1 MFPMTGVH
9 YKYILVGGGVAS
21 SAAAQAIRQ
30 RDRQGSLLLIG
41 QEINRPYRRPPLNKE
56 YLKGTVRGSDLF
68 TVPDKW
74 FSENAVE
81 LRTGRRAS
89 HLDPTRRSLTLDD
102 GAEIAFDRLL
112 LATGGTP
119 RHLTIPG
126 AELPNIFYLR
136 NVEDADRLRHAVE
149 KARREGRPHDRGRG
163 RVAVIGAG
171 LLGVE
176 LAATFVEMGLHVD
189 LLMNSAHA
197 WPKFAGETAGRFI
210 LRYLESHGVTVH
222 PQTVPVRLE
231 GDGRVQRIILSEKQ
245 SLDCDLVVP
254 AIGTTPNKE
263 LIRATTLAAEKA
275 ILVDQHCRTS
285 APDIF
290 AAGDCAAIFDP
301 LFGKYRI
308 LDHSDSAAALG
319 TLAGANMAGDNLS
332 YNAVSRFT
340 TKIFDL
346 AVSVWGDARHVERRI
361 VRGIANLESP
371 DFIEFGIA
379 SNGRI
384 AEVLAVNHPGED
396 DLLQEMV
403 ARRLNISGHDVN
415 LRDPAI
421 TLSTFLQ

>member
-1 MFPMTGVH
+1 MRSMSGVH

-56 YLKGTVRGSDLF
+56 YLKGTVRASDLF

-74 FSENAVE
+74 FSENSVE

-89 HLDPTRRSLTLDD
+89 HLDPTRSSLTLDD
-102 GAEIAFDRLL
+102 GSEIAFDRLL
-112 LATGGTP
+112 IATGGTP
-119 RHLTIPG
+119 RHLAIPG

-136 NVEDADRLRHAVE
+136 NLEDADRLHHAVE
-149 KARREGRPHDRGRG
+149 KARRDGRTHDRGRG
-163 RVAVIGAG
+163 RVAVIGGG

-176 LAATFVEMGLHVD
+176 LAATFADMGLHVD
-189 LLMNSAHA
+189 LLMSSAHV

-210 LRYLESHGVTVH
+210 LRSLENHGVTVN
-222 PQTVPVRLE
+222 PKTLPLRLE
-231 GDGRVQRIILSEKQ
+231 GDGRVQRIILPDQK
-245 SLDCDLVVP
+245 SLDCDLVVS
-254 AIGTTPNKE
+254 AIGMMPNKE

-285 APDIF
+285 DPNIY

-308 LDHSDSAAALG
+308 LDHSDSAALIGA
-319 TLAGANMAGDNLS
+319 LAGANMAGENHS
-332 YNAVSRFT
+332 YNSVSRFT
-340 TKIFDL
+340 TKIFDIT
-346 AVSVWGDARHVERRI
+346 ASVWGDARHVERRI
-361 VRGIANLESP
+361 VRGIANVESP

-379 SNGRI
+379 SAGRI
-384 AEVLAVNHPGED
+384 AEILAVNHPGED

-403 ARRLNISGHDVN
+403 ARRLNIDGQDTN

-421 TLSTFLQ
+421 NLNTLLK